1 MVIVLLPID
10 SGIWALALPETT
22 GVPFTVRVAVWSVTV
37 GVTAHVVVFTE
48 TK

>member
-1 MVIVLLPID
+1 MVIELLPID
-10 SGIWALALPETT
+10 SGIGALALPETA
-22 GVPFTVRVAVWSVTV
+22 GVPFMVRVAVRSVTV